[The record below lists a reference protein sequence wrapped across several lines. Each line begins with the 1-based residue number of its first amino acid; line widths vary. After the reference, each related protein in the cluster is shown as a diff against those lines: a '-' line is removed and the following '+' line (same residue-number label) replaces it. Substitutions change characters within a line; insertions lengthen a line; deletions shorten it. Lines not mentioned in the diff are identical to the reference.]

1 MRAQALAAQVKPHDV
16 VANRETGEPHG
27 VRPRTHGRQHA
38 ARCEGFLKESRK
50 GAGKNLDG
58 EGHVTPL
65 HYPRFVVQRHMGSVS
80 MPHVKAAFDAFY
92 AQAQEACP
100 GLAVRLVVDPSAGKR
115 GGRSC
120 ARAYAYCTCDPRKKQ
135 TPVKRGPGRPRKRKT
150 GEAFI
155 VAVAPKIEEA
165 DDGRLEALLCH
176 EIAHAVLLH
185 HGYDEHTER
194 DADLCAEQLFGIS
207 IYYDVEDVQTTD
219 PMAKQARRPRPYYL
233 DDEDGFTR
241 TT

>member
-1 MRAQALAAQVKPHDV
+1 
-16 VANRETGEPHG
+16 
-27 VRPRTHGRQHA
+27 
-38 ARCEGFLKESRK
+38 
-50 GAGKNLDG
+50 
-58 EGHVTPL
+58 
-65 HYPRFVVQRHMGSVS
+65 MGSVS

-135 TPVKRGPGRPRKRKT
+135 TPVKRAPGRPRKRKT

-207 IYYDVEDVQTTD
+207 IYYDAEDVQTTD
-219 PMAKQARRPRPYYL
+219 PMAKRARRPRPHYL